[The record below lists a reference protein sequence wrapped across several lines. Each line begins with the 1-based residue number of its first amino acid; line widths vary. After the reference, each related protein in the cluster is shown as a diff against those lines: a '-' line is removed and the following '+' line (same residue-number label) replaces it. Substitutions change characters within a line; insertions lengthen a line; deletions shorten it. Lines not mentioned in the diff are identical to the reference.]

1 VNTLLKAKA
10 SVNADGFRGFPLCS
24 SAENGH
30 LEVVNMLLEAH
41 ASVDADGCAGVSK
54 SFCGLEFA
62 GNSFEFEDGCL
73 GTPLCVSAESG
84 HLEVVKAL
92 LAARASVNV
101 EEQGF
106 VTPLLESAKNGHLAI
121 VNELLGAG
129 ANPTIPDAEGRTPLS
144 ESLANGYTEIANAL
158 LSAPPGARIKRF
170 KAC

>member
-1 VNTLLKAKA
+1 
-10 SVNADGFRGFPLCS
+10 
-24 SAENGH
+24 
-30 LEVVNMLLEAH
+30 MLLEAH

-92 LAARASVNV
+92 LAARA
-101 EEQGF
+101 
-106 VTPLLESAKNGHLAI
+106 GHLAI